1 MQGKLPAFFEEYLE
15 YARDTECA
23 EEFNLWCAISAVG
36 ALAQPKLW
44 LWYGSKRIL
53 LHQYICLVAPSG
65 HRKSESIDVLMR
77 IINMLDD
84 IPTAPDRITERSI
97 LDCLARNLKED
108 VQVEGQSQT
117 INYCS
122 MYIVAPEFASL
133 FEARN
138 MNVLTFL
145 TRIYDSKEGIWSY
158 VTGHMG
164 EVHIERPSV
173 SILAGS
179 TPEWLAEMMPHSAIG
194 GGFTNRFHFI
204 YNEEPLK
211 RVAFPQSGPNVEK
224 RVRRC
229 AAFLRHIQQRTGEI
243 QWTPKAMDFYRQWYE
258 SLEPPN
264 PAAITRGWE
273 ARLPFFLLQ
282 LSAIACLADDR
293 KQLLLEPHDLEWA
306 LSTLLRVKTYIK
318 QCFDCIG
325 RNPLATVQNQLL
337 KLLRKRG
344 DKGVLRSE
352 IFFTFSRDIQP
363 FELKQLLAELLNSNI
378 VEVRRTGAG
387 LRYYI
392 TSNGMEET
400 NDA

>member
-1 MQGKLPAFFEEYLE
+1 MADIPAFFHEYLE
-15 YARDTECA
+15 YSRDTECA

-44 LWYGSKRIL
+44 LWYGSKKIL

-77 IINMLDD
+77 VINMLDD
-84 IPTAPDRITERSI
+84 VPTAPDRITERSI

-108 VQVEGQSQT
+108 VEIEGQTQT
-117 INYCS
+117 MNYCS

-133 FEARN
+133 FEAKN

-179 TPEWLAEMMPHSAIG
+179 TPEWLSEMMPHSAIG

-204 YNEEPLK
+204 FNDQPLK
-211 RVAFPQSGPNVEK
+211 RVAFPQSGLEVAK
-224 RVRRC
+224 RMRKC
-229 AAFLRHIQQRTGEI
+229 ASFLTKIQNRTGEI
-243 QWTPKAMDFYRQWYE
+243 NWTPKAMDFYRDWYE
-258 SLEPPN
+258 NLPTPN
-264 PAAITRGWE
+264 PASITRGWE

-282 LSAIACLADDR
+282 LSAIACLANNR
-293 KQLLLEPHDLEWA
+293 PQLLVHREDLEWA
-306 LSTLLRVKTYIK
+306 LDTLQRVRGYIK
-318 QCFDCIG
+318 QSFDCIG
-325 RNPLATVQNQLL
+325 RNPLATVQNKLL
-337 KLLRKRG
+337 KLLRDRG
-344 DKGVLRSE
+344 ERGVLRSD
-352 IFFTFSRDIQP
+352 IFYTFSRDVQP
-363 FELKQLLAELLNSNI
+363 FELKQILHELQTSNI
-378 VEVRRTGAG
+378 VTVRRTGVG

-392 TSNGMEET
+392 TEIGMKEEH
-400 NDA
+400 DA

>member
-1 MQGKLPAFFEEYLE
+1 MAKLPAFFQEYLD
-15 YARDTECA
+15 YSQDTECA

-44 LWYGSKRIL
+44 LWYGSKNIL

-77 IINMLDD
+77 VVNMLDD
-84 IPTAPDRITERSI
+84 VPTAPDRITERSI

-108 VQVEGQSQT
+108 VQIEGQPKT
-117 INYCS
+117 LNYCS
-122 MYIVAPEFASL
+122 MYVVAPEFAAL
-133 FEARN
+133 FEAKN

-204 YNEEPLK
+204 YNDEPLK
-211 RVAFPQSGPNVEK
+211 RVAFPQADPKVKQKMRN
-224 RVRRC
+224 C
-229 AAFLRHIQQRTGEI
+229 ASFLRKIQTRTGEI
-243 QWTPKAMDFYRQWYE
+243 NWTPGGMDYYRDWYT
-258 SLEPPN
+258 SLKPPN

-282 LSAIACLADDR
+282 LSAIACIANNR
-293 KQLLLEPHDLEWA
+293 NQLLIEKDDIEWA
-306 LSTLLRVKTYIK
+306 METLQRVKSYIK
-318 QCFDCIG
+318 QSFDCIG
-325 RNPLATVQNQLL
+325 RNPLATVQNKLL
-337 KLLRKRG
+337 KLLRTKG
-344 DKGVLRSE
+344 DNGVLRSE
-352 IFFTFSRDIQP
+352 IFFTFSRDVQP
-363 FELKQLLAELLNSNI
+363 YELKQILSELQQSNI
-378 VEVRRTGAG
+378 VSIRRTGAG

-392 TSNGMEET
+392 TQEGIEQQE
-400 NDA
+400 AH